1 MKRDEKRERDRVR
14 QALCSMFLLMLILVV
29 PGCVPYE
36 EPINYE
42 AILSRVQE
50 GDERQQALGAP

>member
-1 MKRDEKRERDRVR
+1 
-14 QALCSMFLLMLILVV
+14 MFLLMLILVV